1 MAIIKF
7 ENSKDLINYLC
18 KEDVLGILKVSFTS
32 EWSSELTPSFN
43 FYYSDLDEHLSN
55 IFSQWLQETRSAPS
69 EIHLV
74 FTNAED
80 FSIEAVENFEY
91 NETEKKYAKEIIIY
105 DALGSILDEEL
116 ELQFENAHI
125 EIEGPDFNLKN
136 LKIKR
141 FEIKENEHKNKE
153 VSLEQVDERIRNLVL
168 TEILETINKYLVKG
182 NHTIECIEH
191 FQMTLDTN
199 YDEFDITILGSPN
212 ISGLYDFEDGESF
225 VLDTELLQPE
235 DI

>member
-18 KEDVLGILKVSFTS
+18 KEDVLGKLKVSFTS

-69 EIHLV
+69 EIHVV
-74 FTNAED
+74 FTNVED

-105 DALGSILDEEL
+105 DSLGSILDEEL

-125 EIEGPDFNLKN
+125 EIVGPDFNLKN

-141 FEIKENEHKNKE
+141 FEIKEYEHKNKE
-153 VSLEQVDERIRNLVL
+153 VSLEQVDERIPCLV
-168 TEILETINKYLVKG
+168 EG
-182 NHTIECIEH
+182 
-191 FQMTLDTN
+191 
-199 YDEFDITILGSPN
+199 
-212 ISGLYDFEDGESF
+212 
-225 VLDTELLQPE
+225 PE
-235 DI
+235 DAIYFDEQGNASGNSSIPKGGVLLTAKHDILSMYGPHYYTPNV